1 MHKRCLISLILIITM
16 AVSTAIAFGATT
28 TTSKYTGS
36 KFTHNS
42 RFDNMLIVDGV
53 DVSAWQENVDWA
65 KAKADG
71 IDFAI
76 IRIAG
81 RGYGAAGNM
90 YKDGQYAKH
99 IKGAKEAGLMVGV
112 YYFSQAITEKEAI
125 EEANETLKYLAGEEL
140 DMPVFM
146 DYEFAGAND
155 GGRLVNAKLSKA
167 QMTKNAVAF
176 CETIKAAGYDAGFY
190 SNLLFLRNTVDGKS
204 LGNKYSMWAAQ
215 YYGHCEYEHPYSIWQ
230 YSSSGK
236 INGISGRADCNFWYL
251 ENTPKATTTNSIAN
265 CEVSFTTASTYLYNS
280 GKPIEPEVIVE
291 KNGVKLKKG
300 TDYAVGYIKNTA
312 IGTGYVM
319 VQGKGKYS
327 DYKLI
332 PFTISNKLP
341 EDIKVDTDKMIQSSK
356 YTFKDYVRG
365 VKLKTSINDFK
376 SGLTMKEGYTYKVL
390 NANDMEVISG
400 NVGTGFKLC
409 VYDSNNTVVA
419 NQTIVVK
426 GDCSGDGEC
435 KAIDLLRLKKYTVGR
450 QSFNPPYLDSIDI
463 NNDGRVGAIDLLYVN
478 KYLLGKYEIKG

>member
-1 MHKRCLISLILIITM
+1 MHKRCLISLILIVTM

-65 KAKADG
+65 KVKAHG

-146 DYEFAGAND
+146 DYEFAGADD

-190 SNLLFLRNTVDGKS
+190 ANLLFLRNTVDGKS
-204 LGNKYSMWAAQ
+204 LGDKYSIWAAQ
-215 YYGHCEYEHPYSIWQ
+215 YYDHCEYEHPYSIWQ

-251 ENTPKATTTNSIAN
+251 ENAPKATTTNSIAN
-265 CEVSFTTASTYLYNS
+265 CDISFTTASTYLYNS

-300 TDYAVGYIKNTA
+300 TDYTVGYIKNTA

-319 VQGKGKYS
+319 VQGKGRYS

-341 EDIKVDTDKMIQSSK
+341 EDMGIHANVDIKSDKYKFGDWVTGVDFDTKVDT
-356 YTFKDYVRG
+356 FKK
-365 VKLKTSINDFK
+365 KLVLGE
-376 SGLTMKEGYTYKVL
+376 GLTCKVTTAGGKEVT
-390 NANDMEVISG
+390 SG
-400 NVGTGFKLC
+400 SIGTGMKL
-409 VYDSNNTVVA
+409 VVSNSKGE
-419 NQTIVVK
+419 TIGNAPIVIK
-426 GDCSGDGEC
+426 GDCDGDGKC
-435 KAIDLLRLKKYTVGR
+435 GLSDLLRLRKQIMSIDKYGGA
-450 QSFNPPYLDSIDI
+450 QLKALDI
-463 NNDGRVGAIDLLYVN
+463 NNDNTVGLADLLACRKHIV
-478 KYLLGKYEIKG
+478 GITTIKN